1 MAVFG
6 KAARDYDVFMH
17 TKITAITA
25 ITEKEPS

>member
-6 KAARDYDVFMH
+6 KAAHDYDVFMY
-17 TKITAITA
+17 TEITAITA